1 MVEAAGGPGDG
12 EPSRYRAV
20 EHLGLENLE
29 SSVTQEGLHVG
40 DAKRRQVGELLT
52 PFSWPYF
59 TNSISF
65 NSKLPSNNASSG
77 P

>member
-29 SSVTQEGLHVG
+29 SSVTQEDLHVG
-40 DAKRRQVGELLT
+40 DAERRQVGEQAD
-52 PFSWPYF
+52 PQDE
-59 TNSISF
+59 
-65 NSKLPSNNASSG
+65 
-77 P
+77 